1 MPGRRDRRSAV
12 AARAVFPFL
21 ALALAALLAAPGPLA
36 AKDVPYLSG
45 RVNDTANLLT
55 PEARQRLEEKLAAL
69 EKQTGGAQVAVLTVP
84 SLEGEPL
91 EDYSVRVAETWKLG
105 QKGKDNGALMLV
117 SKGDRKMRIEV
128 GYGLEPQLTDLQ
140 THVILDEI
148 MRPRFQQGD
157 FEGGIEAGVDAIAGA
172 LTGKP
177 VEAPKATGGGESIGE
192 LPVGERAGFSLIF
205 LLVVG
210 IFSLVAL
217 SSSGCQSWFLY
228 AVLTPFYFGLPSA
241 ILGQGAGIGFAL
253 GWLIGFPILKALFGP
268 KTGGRG
274 GPGGRRRGLGG
285 WPIILP
291 GGWGGG
297 SWSSRGGGWSGGGGG
312 FGGFSGG
319 GGSFGGGGASGS
331 W

>member
-1 MPGRRDRRSAV
+1 MPRSAV
-12 AARAVFPFL
+12 L
-21 ALALAALLAAPGPLA
+21 ALAGLLAAPSLTLA
-36 AKDVPYLSG
+36 AVPAVPGKQVPYLAG
-45 RVNDTANLLT
+45 HINDTAGLLS

-69 EKQTGGAQVAVLTVP
+69 EKQTGGAQIAVLTIP

-91 EDYSVRVAETWKLG
+91 EDYSLRVAETWKLG

-177 VEAPKATGGGESIGE
+177 VEAPKATDGGESIGE
-192 LPVGERAGFSLIF
+192 LPVGAKAGFSLIF
-205 LLVVG
+205 LLVIG
-210 IFSLVAL
+210 LFSLVAL
-217 SSSGCQSWFLY
+217 TSSGCQSWFLY
-228 AVLTPFYFGLPSA
+228 AILTPFYFGFPSA
-241 ILGQGAGIGFAL
+241 ILGPGAGVGFAL
-253 GWLIGFPILKALFGP
+253 GWLIGFPLLKMLLGP
-268 KTGGRG
+268 RMG
-274 GPGGRRRGLGG
+274 GPGGGLRRRGGA

-297 SWSSRGGGWSGGGGG
+297 GWSSRGGGWSGGGGGG